1 MYNMLKEIVLTAVLL
16 VVIDFVYLTMMTPL
30 LNKLSIDVQ
39 GSKVQLNLYGAVL
52 CYIFLI
58 FGLYYFIIKDKR
70 SIMDAFLLGLVI
82 YTVYEF
88 TSIAFL
94 KNWYWSVAIIDS
106 LWGATL
112 FAITTALVYKI
123 SKLKYI

>member
-1 MYNMLKEIVLTAVLL
+1 MCKEIVLTAVLL
-16 VVIDFVYLTMMTPL
+16 VLIDSVYLTMMTPL
-30 LNKLSIDVQ
+30 LNKLSVDVQ

-70 SIMDAFLLGLVI
+70 SIVDAFLLGLVI

-88 TSIAFL
+88 TSISFL

-123 SKLKYI
+123 SKLNYI

>member
-1 MYNMLKEIVLTAVLL
+1 MNYILWF
-16 VVIDFVYLTMMTPL
+16 DFI
-30 LNKLSIDVQ
+30 KD
-39 GSKVQLNLYGAVL
+39 
-52 CYIFLI
+52 F
-58 FGLYYFIIKDKR
+58 KDKR